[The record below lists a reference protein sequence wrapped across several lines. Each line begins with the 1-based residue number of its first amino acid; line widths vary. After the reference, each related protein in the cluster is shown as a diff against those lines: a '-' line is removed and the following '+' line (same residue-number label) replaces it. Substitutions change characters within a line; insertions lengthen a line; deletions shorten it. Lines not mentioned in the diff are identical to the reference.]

1 MKLYGIANCDTVKKA
16 RRFLAEAGVDYEF
29 HDYKKKGVD
38 EAALRAQVA
47 EFGWEK
53 ILNTRGTTWRKQP
66 DEVKDATTNEAAAI
80 ELMLREPSI
89 IKRPIAESDD
99 HRLLGFDPTAWE
111 IALATGELK

>member
-16 RRFLAEAGVDYEF
+16 RRFLEDAGVVYEF

-53 ILNTRGTTWRKQP
+53 LLNRRGTTWRKQP
-66 DEVKDATTNEAAAI
+66 DEVKEAITDERAAI
-80 ELMLREPSI
+80 ALMLAEPSI
-89 IKRPIAESDD
+89 IKRPVVEADGL
-99 HRLLGFDPTAWE
+99 RLLGFDPTAWE
-111 IALATGELK
+111 IALESGALK